1 MDENKEEDFAM
12 LIRKVGKMFYNKKSN
27 SNFRRSRQQENFER
41 KREEMGDC
49 FHCKKTSHPIADC
62 PSLQATTSKKV
73 HKKKK
78 AMVATWDISETES
91 EEEVDTANVY
101 FMENGDEVSKVNFE
115 TSLDE
120 DDLTMDKIA
129 KFFEE

>member
-1 MDENKEEDFAM
+1 
-12 LIRKVGKMFYNKKSN
+12 
-27 SNFRRSRQQENFER
+27 
-41 KREEMGDC
+41 MGPHY
-49 FHCKKTSHPIADC
+49 HCKKMGHLIMDC
-62 PSLQATTSKKV
+62 PLLQATASKKV

-78 AMVATWDISETES
+78 AMVVIWDISDTES
-91 EEEVDTANVY
+91 EEEVDTVNVY
-101 FMENGDEVSKVNFE
+101 LMTNGDEVSKVNFE